1 MSELKKI
8 LEALIFVSET
18 PLRRDKVI
26 DVLPEYKKE
35 EIEAT
40 LIQLKDEYDAEGR
53 SFALYEVAEGFQF
66 RTRPEYRDWIARLK
80 KSAPARLSREA
91 METLA
96 IIAYKQPIL
105 RSEIERIRGV
115 DVSGVLKSLLEKKL
129 IRIVGRNKE
138 LAGKPLIYGTT
149 QRFLEVFDLRDLSSL
164 PNLKEIKALTPDT
177 VEGKERTPDLFDRS
191 EGTGAD
197 S

>member
-18 PLRRDKVI
+18 PLRRDKII

-96 IIAYKQPIL
+96 IIAYKQPLL

-191 EGTGAD
+191 
-197 S
+197 

>member
-18 PLRRDKVI
+18 PLRRDKII
-26 DVLPEYKKE
+26 DALPEYKKE

-164 PNLKEIKALTPDT
+164 PSLKEIKALTPDT

-191 EGTGAD
+191 EGTGVD

>member
-18 PLRRDKVI
+18 PLRRDKII

-96 IIAYKQPIL
+96 IIAYKQPLL

>member
-1 MSELKKI
+1 MSELKQI

-18 PLRRDKVI
+18 PLRRDKII

-35 EIEAT
+35 EIGAT

>member
-18 PLRRDKVI
+18 PLRRDKII

-40 LIQLKDEYDAEGR
+40 LIQLKDEYD
-53 SFALYEVAEGFQF
+53 AEGFQF

-96 IIAYKQPIL
+96 IIAYKQPLL